1 MNKVKFTLNY
11 LGNSVEFEFNDLV
24 SPDTMIATIKRTFK
38 ALESIWK

>member
-11 LGNSVEFEFNDLV
+11 MGHAVEFEFDYMV
-24 SPDTMIATIKRTFK
+24 SPDTMTATIKRTFK